1 MGNILV
7 IMKIDKVQMLVD
19 RPAELKEFVFSL
31 FTPSDKSNTNLR
43 GPYNLEEAILPKVPT
58 EEVKSLKMKD

>member
-43 GPYNLEEAILPKVPT
+43 GPYNLEAAILP
-58 EEVKSLKMKD
+58 